1 MRHSCKC
8 LIPVVGVLALSLL
21 PLYAQKTTG
30 TIRGLVT
37 DSTDAV
43 IINATVSIRNE
54 ETTSTSTVN
63 TNAKGEYVAP
73 QLATGSYTITVEAP
87 GFTPSKATDV
97 ILHVS
102 STAIVDFTLQV
113 GTSQQVTVSTIAV
126 QVQTDSAALGEVV
139 DGEKVREL
147 PLNGRNFVALTLLQP
162 GVSPS
167 EELDTK
173 NKGVIGNVAFSVNG
187 NAITSNLFLVDGA
200 NNNDTGSNLSILIYP
215 SIEAISEFKMLRNA
229 YGPEYGQASGAI
241 VNIVTRSGTNQWHGD
256 ALYFGRN
263 TALNAYEYFAAG
275 NEAAAVA
282 SGQPPSN

>member
-1 MRHSCKC
+1 MCDSCKG

-63 TNAKGEYVAP
+63 TNAQGEYVAP

-87 GFTPSKATDV
+87 GFTPSKATAV

-102 STAIVDFTLQV
+102 STAIVNFALLV
-113 GTSQQVTVSTIAV
+113 GSVSQQVTVSTIAV
-126 QVQTDSAALGEVV
+126 QMQIDSAALGEVV

-162 GVSPS
+162 GVSPT
-167 EELDTK
+167 EQLDTK

-187 NAITSNLFLVDGA
+187 NAVTSNLFLVDGA
-200 NNNDTGSNLSILIYP
+200 NNNDPGSNRGILIYP

-229 YGPEYGQASGAI
+229 YGAEYGQASGAV
-241 VNIVTRSGTNQWHGD
+241 VNIVTRSGSNQWHGTCSTSD
-256 ALYFGRN
+256 AMTHWMRMNISPL
-263 TALNAYEYFAAG
+263 E
-275 NEAAAVA
+275 
-282 SGQPPSN
+282 